1 MHAMHSEL
9 EEIQCESK
17 AKLVQAQE
25 MVSDFEQRNL
35 TTESTL
41 QEANMLFEEQNKNC
55 GEAQRKLKELEA
67 FEDALQKQ
75 HQSFY
80 SELRFQDSLL
90 NRKRNVKQKN
100 KCLKLRWK
108 SATGL

>member
-1 MHAMHSEL
+1 MHSES

-25 MVSDFEQRNL
+25 MVSDFEKMNL
-35 TTESTL
+35 TAESGL
-41 QEANMLFEEQNKNC
+41 QEDNMLFEEQNKNC

-90 NRKRNVKQKN
+90 NKKSNVKQKN
-100 KCLKLRWK
+100 KCMKLRWK
-108 SATGL
+108 SAIGL